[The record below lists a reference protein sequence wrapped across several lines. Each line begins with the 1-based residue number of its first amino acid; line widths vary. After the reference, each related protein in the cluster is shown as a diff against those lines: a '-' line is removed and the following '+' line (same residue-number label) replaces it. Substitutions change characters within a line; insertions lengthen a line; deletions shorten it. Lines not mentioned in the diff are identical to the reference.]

1 MYIDSMNS
9 YENEYKL
16 AKYLL
21 EKYSDIINEREQRTI
36 GEIKD
41 LASGN
46 DLSIQAM
53 IEEFKPKPFNFEENY
68 ENVLKKVFD
77 YIQQEIT
84 FVDPDLGLNYWMSG
98 KEILELKIADDEDL
112 AVFLCA
118 TMKSL
123 GDDKAEV
130 IIAELDN
137 LKTHSF
143 VITEISGEF
152 LLLDPTQKENFEK
165 YKGSKI
171 EVIKNYEYQKQKIK
185 RFLYRFNSSKYEQF
199 LE

>member
-1 MYIDSMNS
+1 MNS

-16 AKYLL
+16 AKFLL
-21 EKYSDIINEREQRTI
+21 EKYSEVINEREQRTI
-36 GEIKD
+36 GEIKE

-46 DLSIQAM
+46 DLSIQALV
-53 IEEFKPKPFNFEENY
+53 EEFKEKPYSFEENY
-68 ENVLKKVFD
+68 ENALKKVFE
-77 YIQQEIT
+77 YIKKEIT
-84 FVDPDLGLNYWMSG
+84 FVDSDISLNYWMSG

-118 TMKSL
+118 TMKAL

-137 LKTHSF
+137 LRTHSF
-143 VITEISGEF
+143 VITEINGEF
-152 LLLDPTQKENFEK
+152 LLLDPTQENEFEK